1 MKNYK
6 ISYKITDKN
15 MAKNLVTRGIFK
27 DARKEEIRSKNVL
40 PSYTRRLGSRRQFLS
55 TIEASIKLALLV

>member
-1 MKNYK
+1 
-6 ISYKITDKN
+6 

-27 DARKEEIRSKNVL
+27 DERKEEIRSKNVL